1 MAFSKLDFYK
11 SHFDVDSYLNKNL
24 ILHNPFDNYESSQL
38 RGVTS
43 KFLLYG
49 GPSCHPAPQ
58 FVEAPNFL

>member
-1 MAFSKLDFYK
+1 MYRLSKFDK
-11 SHFDVDSYLNKNL
+11 SVVVNL

-49 GPSCHPAPQ
+49 GPSYHPAPQ